1 MSYSRSKMSSSDG
14 PSLNQSQENYIFF
27 RDKLKTELETTIIFK
42 VTHVNLLDAFLKKE
56 LINSEFHKMKL
67 RECILEDR
75 REETRDMFYSM
86 IVAGVL
92 ISSFLIFIVPHDRYY
107 IFRFLYLIYI
117 SVIYF
122 LAFLFYRKLV

>member
-14 PSLNQSQENYIFF
+14 PSLTQSEENYTFF
-27 RDKLKTELETTIIFK
+27 RDKVKTELETTIIFK
-42 VTHVNLLDAFLKKE
+42 VTHVNVLDEFLKRE
-56 LINSEFHKMKL
+56 LINSDFHKLKR

-86 IVAGVL
+86 VVAGVL
-92 ISSFLIFIVPHDRYY
+92 ITTFLIFIVPHDQYY

-117 SVIYF
+117 SIIYF
-122 LAFLFYRKLV
+122 IAYLFYCKLV